1 MRTAIRRLLQSV
13 LVIVLLPIG
22 VGAAI
27 AFSRGWPESWRAAQ
41 GSSSGLLPR
50 AGDEP
55 QARVVV
61 LSARAGK
68 WRSIFA
74 EHTAIV
80 MKRAGDAEWSR
91 YDVVGWGTPVR
102 RNAYPADALWY
113 SNRPY
118 VVASYSGEEAE
129 KLIGPIESAIAR
141 YPYGE
146 RGDYRVWPGP
156 NSNTFVAWVARQAPG
171 FAVEMPPTAI
181 GKDWLGWGI
190 HVANAPSGTGY
201 TVSLAGVFGVTL
213 ARAEGLEINLL
224 GAGVGVDPGDL
235 AIKLPAL
242 GKLAL

>member
-1 MRTAIRRLLQSV
+1 MRLRSRHLLLIL
-13 LVIVLLPIG
+13 LVIVLVPIG

-41 GSSSGLLPR
+41 WSSSGLLPK
-50 AGDEP
+50 AGEEP
-55 QARVVV
+55 RARVVV
-61 LSARAGK
+61 LSARAGN

-118 VVASYSGEEAE
+118 VVASYAGEEAE
-129 KLIGPIESAIAR
+129 KLIGPIERAIAR
-141 YPYGE
+141 YPWSV
-146 RGDYRVWPGP
+146 RGDYLVWPGP
-156 NSNTFVAWVARQAPG
+156 NSNTFVAWVARQTPG
-171 FAVEMPPTAI
+171 FSVEMPPTAI
-181 GKDWLGWGI
+181 GKDWLGWGV
-190 HVANAPSGTGY
+190 HLDKAPSGTGY
-201 TVSLAGVFGVTL
+201 TVSLAGLFGVTV
-213 ARAEGLEINLL
+213 ARAEGLEINVL
-224 GAGVGVDPGDL
+224 GTGVGVDPGDL